1 MLIKVATGVWE
12 VCWMQGGF
20 VIRPT
25 AEVSDFIIWSA
36 ALPLAYKDIAAAS
49 IQQACIYS
57 AALWHCPESC
67 YRAFCWW
74 NVVIT
79 GLKPLQPIDYSEF
92 EPTLM
97 RCLTKSYLTNV
108 FGSFQRSSPT
118 CSFGE
123 TLHYYKQVLHGSY
136 PSSQHCSYAHLTAL
150 GLASKLATF
159 ECSTMWWYVSE
170 SPPTV
175 Q

>member
-25 AEVSDFIIWSA
+25 AEVSDFIFWSA
-36 ALPLAYKDIAAAS
+36 ALPPAYKDIAAAS

-67 YRAFCWW
+67 YRAFSWW

-118 CSFGE
+118 SFWLKERSKFICRNATLLE
-123 TLHYYKQVLHGSY
+123 TGTSRKLSFIL
-136 PSSQHCSYAHLTAL
+136 AL
-150 GLASKLATF
+150 FLRTF
-159 ECSTMWWYVSE
+159 DCPWTCF
-170 SPPTV
+170 
-175 Q
+175 

>member
-1 MLIKVATGVWE
+1 MVA
-12 VCWMQGGF
+12 
-20 VIRPT
+20 
-25 AEVSDFIIWSA
+25 
-36 ALPLAYKDIAAAS
+36 
-49 IQQACIYS
+49 
-57 AALWHCPESC
+57 

-170 SPPTV
+170 SPSEWITMCYLDCLIWSFKIY
-175 Q
+175 QRFQWLLDASKGSRRTTLFHGTMSK